1 MTYPWRVLYKD
12 GMDATEKKKLQVAL
26 KRVQGQIGGIEKMIG
41 GDKSCEAVVTQI
53 VASISSLKGIAKTL
67 LAEAST
73 SCSKEEYTKL
83 LKRFL

>member
-1 MTYPWRVLYKD
+1 
-12 GMDATEKKKLQVAL
+12 MDATEKKKIQVGL
-26 KRVQGQIGGIEKMIG
+26 KRVQGQIGGIEKMISD
-41 GDKSCEAVVTQI
+41 DKSCDAVVTQI
-53 VASISSLKGIAKTL
+53 VASISSLKGVAKTL